1 MGIVAQPTREN
12 RTIIVDFRSET
23 TIREAVRGG
32 AFDYMGDKRADL
44 PLFRAARLAL
54 LVRPSK
60 RLLTRARASCRVGH
74 VFD

>member
-1 MGIVAQPTREN
+1 VISPPPVASKKASVLN
-12 RTIIVDFRSET
+12 
-23 TIREAVRGG
+23 RGG

-60 RLLTRARASCRVGH
+60 RLLTRAQASCRVGH